1 MRGEGWQR
9 AARSL
14 RPTVRRL
21 LPAAI
26 CLLPALALADSFQLT
41 VQNDS
46 GFGTDRGYT
55 SGVRISRLW
64 ETTVADA
71 PRFEAGL
78 LQQIFTPDTK
88 VDPSATSD
96 RPYAARL
103 VVFGARHWGSEG
115 RLDTLE
121 ASAGV
126 TGPSALGEQAQDF
139 FHRFVPS
146 PATDW
151 SRQIHDR
158 FDGSLGATTT
168 RRFPVSG
175 TMPLALAGH
184 AGASVG
190 TVVSFAHAGAE
201 VRWGAAGAPYSEAL
215 RLASTPVT
223 GAGRALGFAAFA
235 GASVRAVLRNRL
247 LVRNSDDPGAD
258 LERERA
264 VARYS
269 AGASWSASWGTAS
282 FALVQETHEYTRQP
296 FTMRFWSL
304 SLALPL
310 G

>member
-1 MRGEGWQR
+1 MRLGGLLG
-9 AARSL
+9 AACC
-14 RPTVRRL
+14 
-21 LPAAI
+21 A
-26 CLLPALALADSFQLT
+26 LPALAHADSLQLT

-55 SGVRISRLW
+55 SAVRISRLW
-64 ETTVADA
+64 ETTVPDA

-88 VDPSATSD
+88 VDPSARSD

-103 VVFGARHWGSEG
+103 VAFGARHRGSEG

-139 FHRFVPS
+139 FHRFISS
-146 PATDW
+146 PPTDW

-168 RRFPVSG
+168 RRLLVSD

-223 GAGRALGFAAFA
+223 DAGRALGFAAFA

-258 LERERA
+258 LDREQA
-264 VARYS
+264 VARYA
-269 AGASWSASWGTAS
+269 AGASWSATWGTAS
-282 FALVQETHEYTRQP
+282 FALVQETHEFTRQP